1 MSFSDRMGTQAARPI
16 RLHGLAA
23 AAVAVLLAACTA
35 QPLYAPTVSG
45 RSVTTALDR
54 ITIDP
59 VATRVAQQVR
69 NKLIFDLNSKTGAA
83 AAYRMRLAVSNTE
96 IPLGVTPVESAP
108 AYSVTVTAT
117 YTVTSLATGDIV
129 FRETSRA
136 TASYDRVNQVFA
148 NVRGRRDAENR
159 AAVLLAT
166 DIRIRLSAAAARG
179 IL

>member
-1 MSFSDRMGTQAARPI
+1 M
-16 RLHGLAA
+16 
-23 AAVAVLLAACTA
+23 
-35 QPLYAPTVSG
+35 
-45 RSVTTALDR
+45 TTALDR

-166 DIRIRLSAAAARG
+166 DIRIRLSAAAAGG